1 MAFPLPPR
9 TYQCTQCGWK
19 KTILDTSDVL
29 IRGGNHFDA
38 CPKCGGEVKSHR
50 ATLLELPFAQM
61 ELLIDL
67 AKIAIGK
74 K

>member
-1 MAFPLPPR
+1 MSFPHLNSPL
-9 TYQCTQCGWK
+9 TFQCTQCGWK
-19 KTILDTSDVL
+19 KTIPYASDVL
-29 IRGGNHFDA
+29 IRVDA

-61 ELLIDL
+61 KLLIDL

>member
-1 MAFPLPPR
+1 MTFPNLNHPL
-9 TYQCTQCGWK
+9 TFQCTQCGWK
-19 KTILDTSDVL
+19 KTIPASDVL
-29 IRGGNHFDA
+29 IRVDA